1 MKYFL
6 LLISLNSIWVQLLNR
21 NQQDTA
27 IVLIPVENF
36 VSVTTQVAGIE
47 VDEGAYPFGRAM
59 GASDIPPVKVLYEE
73 HSDIWIN
80 VS

>member
-1 MKYFL
+1 M
-6 LLISLNSIWVQLLNR
+6 
-21 NQQDTA
+21 
-27 IVLIPVENF
+27 LIPLENF